1 MRVGGLLQRAEESKR
16 KMIWFGG
23 EEQVKVTG
31 SCWENSPRWSATT
44 ETLIFKIASISLVLF
59 SHALLSFSPLQN
71 SVSCTSPK
79 SVFTQGLAALMHLY
93 GTSRNVLLVI
103 GIEVR
108 AHILT
113 VMTAL
118 AFPPHKAIG
127 RSNTITFWMT
137 SDTRL
142 FSFRMHSMELRD
154 LSIEFHE
161 SVKRAPPWFMNPIT
175 AQLHVQ
181 TFLSLFNSL
190 AEWYKRWCGSRGDTS
205 GISQGSKPIRFES
218 VYRMVLKEYFPFPEE
233 SFSLFNRSIKTLGK
247 TPPPTGVSKLTY
259 ATDVYCFI

>member
-1 MRVGGLLQRAEESKR
+1 MCWGKQKKDDLVWWGGTGEGNGVLLREFTE
-16 KMIWFGG
+16 MIGH
-23 EEQVKVTG
+23 
-31 SCWENSPRWSATT
+31 RWN
-44 ETLIFKIASISLVLF
+44 IDFKIASISLVLF
-59 SHALLSFSPLQN
+59 SHALLSFPPLQN
-71 SVSCTSPK
+71 AVSCTSPK

-190 AEWYKRWCGSRGDTS
+190 AEWYKRW
-205 GISQGSKPIRFES
+205 
-218 VYRMVLKEYFPFPEE
+218 Y
-233 SFSLFNRSIKTLGK
+233 
-247 TPPPTGVSKLTY
+247 
-259 ATDVYCFI
+259 